1 MFLKLDHLKKLY
13 DADNGV
19 KELNFSIDKGEF
31 VTLLGPSGCGK
42 TTTLNLIGGF
52 LKADSGRILLD
63 GRISPPSHRRN
74 GPSPLCFKV
83 TPCFPI

>member
-31 VTLLGPSGCGK
+31 VTLLGPSGAMRRRMSSGR
-42 TTTLNLIGGF
+42 TTTVL
-52 LKADSGRILLD
+52 
-63 GRISPPSHRRN
+63 PPSRKSLDL
-74 GPSPLCFKV
+74 PTKV
-83 TPCFPI
+83 AT